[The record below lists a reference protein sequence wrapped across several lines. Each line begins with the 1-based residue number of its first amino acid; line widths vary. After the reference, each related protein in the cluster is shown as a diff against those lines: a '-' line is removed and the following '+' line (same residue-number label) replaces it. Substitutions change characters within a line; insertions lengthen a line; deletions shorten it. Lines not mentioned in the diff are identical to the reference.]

1 LTLSIMDGLPFD
13 ELQATAQREGK
24 PVFLDR
30 YSSNNAARVR
40 LWIYTRKLEE
50 QVLVRFVTHSEQRDT
65 GFLALNPFGKI
76 PVLVLPDGNVV
87 PESGVILQ
95 YLEDRYGGSPPLTPA
110 SAEERMWTAL
120 FIKIH
125 DTYVSSP
132 NCTQPGFT
140 HTQGCMYL
148 PPPREGA
155 DQARSMERAERAAKL
170 CEINKQLD
178 VIEEMAAKFGGPW
191 LCGSKPSL
199 ADLTWFPT
207 FCFFCFY
214 LPQIF
219 RWPDVFY
226 KRPNLKAWFAHV
238 TVELP
243 GAHRVHDQLGE
254 ALLKKGIDEDI
265 VKETE
270 DATFKWVYP

>member
-1 LTLSIMDGLPFD
+1 MEQLPFGD
-13 ELQATAQREGK
+13 LKAAAQSEGK
-24 PVFLDR
+24 PIFLDR

-40 LWIYTRKLEE
+40 LWIYTRNLEK
-50 QVLVRFVTHSEQRDT
+50 QVLVRFVTHEEQRDAA
-65 GFLALNPFGKI
+65 FLSLNPHGKI

-95 YLEDRYGGSPPLTPA
+95 YLEDKYKGSPPLMPA
-110 SAEERMWTAL
+110 SAEERMWAAL

-125 DTYVSSP
+125 DTYVATP

-140 HTQGCMYL
+140 HTQGCMYV

-155 DQARSMERAERAAKL
+155 HQARSMGRAERAAKL

-178 VIEEMAAKFGGPW
+178 VIEEMAAKLGGPW
-191 LCGSKPSL
+191 LSGSAPSL

-214 LPQIF
+214 LPQLF
-219 RWPDVFY
+219 RWPDVFHE
-226 KRPNLKAWFAHV
+226 RPSLKAWFAHM
-238 TVELP
+238 TAELP
-243 GAHRVHDQLGE
+243 GAQRVHGQLQQ

-270 DATFKWVYP
+270 DTTFKWVYP